1 MTLSKYAPV
10 ITEAQALLELC
21 SSGNAS
27 QGDFD
32 RLAEVKGELT
42 GATRDIKA
50 VADAMAREK
59 AIAEGDALLAQ
70 FKAAGSPK
78 RPGEQGSASTSTLNL
93 STEDAQELFKA
104 ARSKQSYRVE
114 AKASA
119 IGYKVAGSAIAPP
132 AISGG
137 IIGKAHEPARILSY
151 IPLQQMDG
159 PSIEFLTHTG
169 STGAA
174 ATVARGGLKPELSM
188 DFTPG
193 VLTARKIAVQS
204 GIPDE
209 VLADFATFL
218 AYLKTELDRSV
229 IDAENAQVLNGDGIG
244 ENLLGILQTPGLLVR
259 AKGTDTALDAV
270 EQAIA
275 DLRTGPAYTDPT
287 ALVIHPAT
295 WSSIRRTK
303 DTAGR
308 YLLGADPTAAEAN
321 TLWGLP
327 VLATTTIAAGTA
339 LLGNLT
345 EGVKGYVRQGLTLDL
360 GVSGDDF
367 IHNITR
373 VRVEERIAVGV
384 NRPAALVKITGL

>member
-78 RPGEQGSASTSTLNL
+78 RPGEQAPTSTLNL
-93 STEDAQELFKA
+93 TTEDAQGLFKA

-114 AKASA
+114 AKAGN
-119 IGYKVAGSAIAPP
+119 IGYKVAGSAITPP
-132 AISGG
+132 NVSGG
-137 IIGKAHEPARILSY
+137 IVGKLHEPARILNF
-151 IPLQQMDG
+151 IPVQQMSG

-193 VLTARKIAVQS
+193 VLTARKIAVQA

-209 VLADFATFL
+209 VLADFDTFL
-218 AYLKTELDRSV
+218 AYLQSELTRSV
-229 IDAENAQVLNGDGIG
+229 IDVENAQILNGDGVG

-259 AKGTDTALDAV
+259 ARAADTALDAV

-287 ALVIHPAT
+287 ALVIHPST

-308 YLLGADPTAAEAN
+308 YILGADPTAAEAN
-321 TLWGLP
+321 SLWGLP
-327 VLATTTIAAGTA
+327 VLPTTTIAAGTA
-339 LLGNLT
+339 LLGNLA
-345 EGVKGYVRQGLTLDL
+345 EGVKGYVRQGLTLDI

-373 VRVEERIAVGV
+373 VRCEERIAVGV